1 MSTIKTTQVN
11 ELIDLAFENLKT
23 NFRTINSQSG
33 WHQFLGSEKIGNIA
47 TSQGILLL
55 DYFNDGFTRKPLAI
69 DYLFESQCHDSNRP
83 EIDGGWNYITNF
95 AAMPS
100 TEATCWALL
109 ALFKNYR
116 NDSRVKKGIQWLLNN
131 YRNDS
136 SNLGWGTIKTD
147 DSRVYTTCLVLRTLY
162 VYNLSEKEEFE
173 KGLNWIIRS
182 QNTDYGWGEKYG
194 AISTI
199 FHTSYVLLLLK
210 EINNK
215 SAFNFKNGAKWLY
228 YNMITNTSDRWNRI
242 SGQLE
247 NIEFEYTV
255 DKKKHHQ
262 RITYLHLPTPYALAA
277 LIVTTNNSHPL
288 LYSELQ
294 DLLNNNNIGF
304 WGHPHLQGTNNK
316 PIWAIFDVLILFKT
330 IINQFPDWD
339 NLKEINIGN
348 NIDIEATQDDIGEYR
363 QIIKRKNISM
373 WMFIGICIFNFILA
387 TTAVLLSTSSK
398 LKEWVQIYSFCQ
410 ISAIIIYTIC
420 IIVEIIGSKYIFN
433 KENFKDGWNWIFI
446 ISSKK
451 KLSDFKVETM
461 RNIQRKVNQ

>member
-1 MSTIKTTQVN
+1 MSTIKTKQVN
-11 ELIDLAFENLKT
+11 ELIDLAFENLKA
-23 NFRTINSQSG
+23 NFRTINSRSG

-55 DYFNDGFTRKPLAI
+55 DYFNVDFDRKQLAI
-69 DYLFESQCHDSNRP
+69 EYLFGSQCHDVHRP

-109 ALFKNYR
+109 ALFKNHR

-131 YRNDS
+131 YKNDTN
-136 SNLGWGTIKTD
+136 NLGWGTIKTD
-147 DSRVYTTCLVLRTLY
+147 DSRVYATCLVLRTLY
-162 VYNLSEKEEFE
+162 LYNLSTREEFE

-199 FHTSYVLLLLK
+199 FHTSYVLILLK

-215 SAFNFKNGAKWLY
+215 NTFNFKNGAKWLY
-228 YNMITNTSDRWNRI
+228 DNMITNSSNNWNRI

-255 DKKKHHQ
+255 DEKKYHQ
-262 RITYLHLPTPYALAA
+262 RISYLHLPTPYALAV
-277 LIVTTNNSHPL
+277 LMNTNNSHPL
-288 LYSELQ
+288 LHSEIK
-294 DLLNNNNIGF
+294 DLLNNNNMGF
-304 WGHPHLQGTNNK
+304 WGHPHLQGTSNK
-316 PIWAIFDVLILFKT
+316 PIWAIFDVLLLFKT
-330 IINQFPDWD
+330 IINHFPDWE
-339 NLKEINIGN
+339 NLKDINIVN
-348 NIDIEATQDDIGEYR
+348 NIEIEATQDDLEKFN
-363 QIIKRKNISM
+363 QVVKKRNRNLR
-373 WMFIGICIFNFILA
+373 MFIGICTFNFILA
-387 TTAVLLSTSSK
+387 STAVLLSTNSK
-398 LKEWVQIYSFCQ
+398 LKDWLQIFSFWQ
-410 ISAIIIYTIC
+410 ISAISVYTIS
-420 IIVEIIGSKYIFN
+420 IIVEIIGSKYLFN

-451 KLSDFKVETM
+451 KFSNFKVETM
-461 RNIQRKVNQ
+461 RNIQRATDS